1 MTHNYLKKSGIATN
15 LICAS
20 KTSITKMLIKI
31 CENNFVWALE
41 SFKSLLCK
49 LDELSKVIV
58 IDRDLALMNVVRI

>member
-1 MTHNYLKKSGIATN
+1 MIHNYLKKSGITTN
-15 LICAS
+15 LLYV
-20 KTSITKMLIKI
+20 SITKMLIKI

-49 LDELSKVIV
+49 LDGLSKVIV

>member
-1 MTHNYLKKSGIATN
+1 MIRNYLKKSGIATN
-15 LICAS
+15 LLYV
-20 KTSITKMLIKI
+20 SITKMLIKI